1 MKPKSH
7 KPIDTLKERLVEIS
21 YLASI
26 SAVLAWDQEVHMPEK
41 GADARASSSAR
52 LSAIVHQKFVG
63 IDEDGLLSRL
73 KRKLDRKTLKGTDAI
88 IVAETWRSFE
98 RERKLPEAFVR
109 ELSETTSKA
118 QHVWAE
124 ARKKNDFKMFLPHLR
139 AIVDLKRKEAELVG
153 YSNSPYDALI
163 DAYEPGLTA
172 KDASLI
178 FDDLKNF
185 LIPLL
190 KQISET
196 RVKIDRTRTL
206 GTFPLDRQVAFN
218 KMVAEKMGFD
228 MKSRRLDPS
237 THPFTTTFHTNDVRI
252 TTRYRENDVLYSL
265 VSTIIETGHA
275 LC

>member
-41 GADARASSSAR
+41 GADARASSRPR
-52 LSAIVHQKFVG
+52 LSPILHQK
-63 IDEDGLLSRL
+63 S
-73 KRKLDRKTLKGTDAI
+73 
-88 IVAETWRSFE
+88 
-98 RERKLPEAFVR
+98 
-109 ELSETTSKA
+109 
-118 QHVWAE
+118 
-124 ARKKNDFKMFLPHLR
+124 
-139 AIVDLKRKEAELVG
+139 
-153 YSNSPYDALI
+153 ALI

-228 MKSRRLDPS
+228 MKSGRLDPS

-265 VSTIIETGHA
+265 GSTIH
-275 LC
+275 